1 MADKVQNEVHIISQL
16 VHGDQ
21 EAFTS
26 LYHSYVEH
34 VFYFALRY
42 LKTREDAENITQ
54 EVFVKIWE
62 TRQRIK
68 PEGSFSAY
76 LFTIAKNLIFNI
88 NRKKVNEAAYLD
100 HLTRVVSHMDSGTE
114 KALFYRELQEQ
125 VDRCVEQLPGQRKRV
140 FVLSRQEGLSHKE
153 ISLKLGIS
161 EKTVAA
167 HIRLGLQALRK
178 VLKEEK

>member
-1 MADKVQNEVHIISQL
+1 MADKVQTEMEMISQ
-16 VHGDQ
+16 VIQGDQ
-21 EAFTS
+21 AAFTS
-26 LYHSYVEH
+26 LYRIYVEH

-42 LKTREDAENITQ
+42 LKTREDAENVTQ

-62 TRQRIK
+62 TRRRLN
-68 PEGSFSAY
+68 PEASFSAY
-76 LFTIAKNLIFNI
+76 LFTITKNFIFNI

-100 HLTRVVSHMDSGTE
+100 HLTRVISHADSGTE

-125 VDRCVEQLPGQRKRV
+125 VDRCVEQLPGQRKKV
-140 FVLSRQEGLSHKE
+140 FVLSRQEGLSHRE

-161 EKTVAA
+161 ERTVAA

-178 VLKEEK
+178 FLNEEQ